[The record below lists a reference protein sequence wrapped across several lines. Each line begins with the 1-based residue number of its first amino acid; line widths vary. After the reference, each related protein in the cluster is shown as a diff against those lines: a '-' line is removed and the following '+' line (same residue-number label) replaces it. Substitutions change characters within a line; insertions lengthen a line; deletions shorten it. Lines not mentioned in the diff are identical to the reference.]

1 MKDGRQIPP
10 FVYFDQDRY
19 RGYMWFSSVSK
30 RETGRPPLR
39 LALQTVGRAGP
50 CESRGAAQSPEVQRG
65 ERHRQDRMATSL
77 SGSPEWTL

>member
-19 RGYMWFSSVSK
+19 RGYMWFSSLSE

-39 LALQTVGRAGP
+39 LALQTVG
-50 CESRGAAQSPEVQRG
+50 
-65 ERHRQDRMATSL
+65 
-77 SGSPEWTL
+77 